1 MKRALPITTA
11 IMVSIAGTVQADSLK
26 QAVEK
31 ALESNP
37 EAVAAA
43 YAREAAAHDIG
54 AARGDLLPS
63 ATVRGSAGPGFR
75 DRDSEGVTSDGDW
88 LFSRE
93 LRLTLRQQ
101 LFAGGAVRN
110 RVFSAQERSAAAEL
124 SAQETGETVAL
135 GVADAYLNVLRAR
148 QLIAEAQS
156 NVAAHEEA
164 LDNAKQRA
172 DAGGAKSDQAL
183 VQGRLGLA
191 KSVLESRKA
200 ALKTA
205 EVRYQRYVGAQPRG
219 LIMPGSPSGVP
230 GSYEAIN
237 IGGNWAVRA
246 AEHIAASREHDLK
259 AAQASRMPQ
268 IHLEANGGVG
278 KDVQGIEGN
287 DNEGSFLVVGSW
299 DLFDAGRTPAI
310 RAARARASE
319 GGALIAQAKID
330 ANQTAGESWASL
342 VGAREQVAAL
352 QSYTKEIAA
361 VLDDYEEQFKV
372 GQRSFL
378 NVLDVRN
385 EGFRAR
391 SALIDARFQARISEY
406 RLLNAQGNLTDSLG
420 VETKVG
426 KPSLNDI
433 APLAEPEASVSEP
446 EADVQVAEAPAR
458 KGRLFNKVRRSH
470 DKAEPAAAEA
480 EVGVAEEAERR
491 NLLGFLRR
499 DSVENEAP
507 EAPIT
512 TAQN

>member
-1 MKRALPITTA
+1 MKRHTCTQIILLALLFGS
-11 IMVSIAGTVQADSLK
+11 VKADSLK
-26 QAVEK
+26 EAVER
-31 ALESNP
+31 ALDTNP

-54 AARGDLLPS
+54 AARGELLPT
-63 ATVRGSAGPGFR
+63 ATLRGSAGPGFR
-75 DRDSEGVTSDGDW
+75 DRDSEGIPSDGDW

-110 RVFSAQERSAAAEL
+110 RVMSAGERAAAAEL
-124 SAQETGETVAL
+124 TAMETGETVAL

-148 QLIAEAQS
+148 QLIAEARS
-156 NVAAHEEA
+156 NVEAHEEA
-164 LDNAKQRA
+164 LENAKSRA
-172 DAGGAKSDQAL
+172 EAGGAKSDQAL

-205 EVRYQRYVGAQPRG
+205 EVRYHRYVGTPPRG
-219 LIMPGSPSGVP
+219 LSMPGSPGGVP
-230 GSYEAIN
+230 GSYEAID

-246 AEHIAASREHDLK
+246 AEHIAASREHDFK
-259 AAQASRMPQ
+259 AARASRLPQ

-310 RAARARASE
+310 RAAEARAAE
-319 GGALIAQAKID
+319 GNALIAQAKID
-330 ANQTAGESWASL
+330 ANQTAGEAWASL
-342 VGAREQVAAL
+342 VGAREQIAAL

-391 SALIDARFQARISEY
+391 SALIDASFQARLSEY
-406 RLLNAQGNLTDSLG
+406 RLLNAQGNLTEALG
-420 VETKVG
+420 VEVKAG
-426 KPSLNDI
+426 KPSL
-433 APLAEPEASVSEP
+433 
-446 EADVQVAEAPAR
+446 
-458 KGRLFNKVRRSH
+458 
-470 DKAEPAAAEA
+470 
-480 EVGVAEEAERR
+480 
-491 NLLGFLRR
+491 
-499 DSVENEAP
+499 
-507 EAPIT
+507 
-512 TAQN
+512 